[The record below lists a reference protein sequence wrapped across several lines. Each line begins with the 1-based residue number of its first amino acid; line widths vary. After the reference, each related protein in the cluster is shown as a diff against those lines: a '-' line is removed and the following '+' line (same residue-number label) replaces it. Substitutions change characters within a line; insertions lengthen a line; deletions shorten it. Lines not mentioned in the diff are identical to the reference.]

1 MLKDLRILGKEA
13 AVYGL
18 STVVARLL
26 NFLLL
31 PFYTHFLSPGEY
43 GAVTTAYSYIAFLNI
58 VFLLGFDQAYLRF
71 AAGSEDARAE
81 STFSTAFWV
90 LAAWGAA
97 AAGLVALMSGPLAAA
112 GGITVDGPAVTRCA
126 AAIIL
131 LDTLAAPAFAELRL
145 RHRAWAFAGI
155 KSFNIV
161 VSVVLNVAFVGALH
175 LGVRGVFLAGV
186 ASSAATLALLA
197 PVVASRLRP
206 RFDRVLARAML
217 RFGLPLIPAGLGAMV
232 VQVADR
238 PILLKMTDSATVG
251 IYQANYRLGIFMML
265 FVTTFDQAFRPF
277 YFERAEAPG
286 TPALLARVFTLFLA
300 AASWLAL
307 ALSLFLPDL
316 ARLELAGRPVIH
328 SAYWEG
334 LGVVP
339 VVLFAYV
346 LHGAYVNFL
355 APVTIAKQTE
365 SVAAVTALGA
375 LVNVMANLVLIP
387 RMGMMG
393 AAWATLAAYAAMAA
407 QMRWFGRRAM
417 AVPYEWDRVARA
429 LAPVGA
435 AGLAA
440 WLLRPALP
448 PSAWTGARVLL
459 LLAVPAAWLPLGVL
473 TGARTLPSST

>member
-1 MLKDLRILGKEA
+1 MLKDLRILGKET

-18 STVVARLL
+18 STVIARLI

-31 PFYTHFLSPGEY
+31 PFYTHYLSPGEY

-58 VFLLGFDQAYLRF
+58 LFLLGLDQAYLRF
-71 AAGSEDARAE
+71 AAGAEDARAE
-81 STFSTAFWV
+81 SVFSTTFLA
-90 LAAWGAA
+90 LAAWGLAL
-97 AAGLVALMSGPLAAA
+97 AGVVALWARPLAAA
-112 GGITVDGPAVTRCA
+112 GGITVDGLAVTRCS
-126 AAIIL
+126 AAILL

-161 VSVVLNVAFVGALH
+161 VSVALNLAFVGGLH

-186 ASSAATLALLA
+186 AASAATLALLA
-197 PVVASRLRP
+197 PVVVSRLKP
-206 RFDRVLARAML
+206 RFDRVLAKAMM
-217 RFGLPLIPAGLGAMV
+217 RFGFPLIPAGLGAMV

-238 PILLKMTDSATVG
+238 PILLKLTDSGIVG

-277 YFERAEAPG
+277 YFERADDPA
-286 TPALLARVFTLFLA
+286 TPALLARVLTLFLS

-307 ALSLFLPDL
+307 ALSLFIPDL
-316 ARLELAGRPVIH
+316 VHFEVAGRAIIH
-328 SAYWEG
+328 PAYWEG

-346 LHGAYVNFL
+346 FHGAYINFL

-407 QMRWFGRRAM
+407 QMKWFAGHSM
-417 AVPYEWDRVARA
+417 SVPYEWGRIVRA

-435 AGLAA
+435 AGAAA
-440 WLLRPALP
+440 WSLQGRLE
-448 PSAWTGARVLL
+448 PSAWLAARVLL
-459 LLAVPAAWLPLGVL
+459 LLAVPAAWFPLGVL
-473 TGARTLPSST
+473 RKDL